1 MTSRR
6 MHYDSPLIH
15 SLDAPNLRR
24 IYFEQI
30 RKTCVVFIV
39 CVEFCKRGVCH
50 FATTAGLS
58 FITGIE
64 LMRRVSIAMA
74 GLMLALLVLS
84 PAVAADKAKKEKKAK
99 PAPMPGVS
107 AAMGLLRGVTL
118 TDEQKEKVKEIGASF
133 NDKLVAIQAK
143 TGLSPEAKKERAEAL
158 AKAKAEGK
166 TGKELRE
173 AVKGIGEPSK
183 EQKAAMKEVMEERK
197 AIAKEMK
204 DALLAILTDDQR
216 AQVQAK
222 AAPKKEKKNKDK

>member
-1 MTSRR
+1 
-6 MHYDSPLIH
+6 
-15 SLDAPNLRR
+15 
-24 IYFEQI
+24 
-30 RKTCVVFIV
+30 
-39 CVEFCKRGVCH
+39 
-50 FATTAGLS
+50 
-58 FITGIE
+58 
-64 LMRRVSIAMA
+64 MRRVSVAMA

-84 PAVAADKAKKEKKAK
+84 PVMAADKAKKEKKAK
-99 PAPMPGVS
+99 PARMPGVAAAS
-107 AAMGLLRGVTL
+107 AALRGVTL
-118 TDEQKEKVKEIGASF
+118 TEEQKEKVKEIGTSF
-133 NDKLVAIQAK
+133 NEKLVAIQAK
-143 TGLSPEAKKERAEAL
+143 MNDGISPEAKKQRAEAL

-197 AIAKEMK
+197 AVAKEMK